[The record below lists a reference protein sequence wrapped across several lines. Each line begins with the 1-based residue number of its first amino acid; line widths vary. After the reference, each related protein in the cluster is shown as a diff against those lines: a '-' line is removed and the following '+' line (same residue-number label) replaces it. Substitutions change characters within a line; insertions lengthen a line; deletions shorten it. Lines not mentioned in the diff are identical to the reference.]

1 MSLTDPL
8 TSASSQDRAV
18 AMLRISRLRSSDS
31 IGRLGAVE
39 ELDAAPYGH
48 NGSFRMLDEIIAAH
62 GGDARFSRDQYLA
75 LDPAERDD
83 VVAFMRNLVIEA
95 PL

>member
-1 MSLTDPL
+1 
-8 TSASSQDRAV
+8 
-18 AMLRISRLRSSDS
+18 
-31 IGRLGAVE
+31 
-39 ELDAAPYGH
+39 
-48 NGSFRMLDEIIAAH
+48 MLDEIIAAH